1 MGKNCGASRKMAMT
15 KGYADGGVVSPWS
28 IKGVINNVKKMVE
41 PENEDIRAKFARKDA
56 ELKAK
61 HPELSQPKQ
70 EPAKPAPRP
79 NAAEA
84 LAGRGAQIEK
94 AVNGY
99 KDGGQ
104 IKAGIIR
111 GKGTGTSDSIKG
123 KMPVGSFVMPADS
136 TDVMV
141 SNGETHFTP
150 EMVQN
155 IGAAALMAAKGM
167 THTPVDKQ
175 VPNDGM
181 RHFFEGGINE
191 EKKKNSFG
199 DAAAANQNPLVSQIP
214 TGGNINPAPQGN
226 PVTGTEFTRNVA
238 NTISA
243 LPGAAPILSGANA
256 LMAASQTGQAATT
269 GAAGIANLAQK
280 VAPYAVPTAGLYGI
294 SQAAE
299 SPQAPAQ
306 PMATASPVATNN
318 IAAKAIN
325 TPTTPANAPAPA
337 VASTAPQQ
345 ITRVGNSY
353 TGEPN
358 IAGNVTI
365 NNPRGDGISAQNN
378 QAAQALSDKSAAA
391 VQMSAPVQGGGVNL
405 GDGSGR
411 RMPGFQER
419 LDRKNAETGASSI
432 MDSESRRTARN
443 ALKRMDAQDLAGIN
457 NDSAQTIANTQA
469 ETQRQGYGIQA
480 QNNLATQQ
488 NAAARLGIDRTNA
501 TLNNQ
506 QTTQKMAADKQMQD
520 LRQSY
525 ITAKPE
531 ERAAIAE
538 KLAAI
543 QDNYPKAVQ
552 DEYSHFT
559 NEGVDGKTGV
569 IYNKRTG
576 QIAGQNQAS
585 PPPNHIDALKKDPKL
600 AANFDAIYGAGASS
614 KHLGN
619 K

>member
-41 PENEDIRAKFARKDA
+41 PENEDIRAKFARRDA

-61 HPELSQPKQ
+61 HPELFQPKQ

-79 NAAEA
+79 NAADA

-167 THTPVDKQ
+167 THTPAAQ
-175 VPNDGM
+175 QNNDQK
-181 RHFFEGGINE
+181 HFASGGIVE

-226 PVTGTEFTRNVA
+226 PVTGTEFTRNVS

-306 PMATASPVATNN
+306 PMATVPPVATNN
-318 IAAKAIN
+318 IATQAIN

-337 VASTAPQQ
+337 VAAAPTAPQQ
-345 ITRVGNSY
+345 IIRVGNSY

-358 IAGNVTI
+358 IAGNVAI
-365 NNPRGDGISAQNN
+365 NNPRGGGISAQNN

-391 VQMSAPVQGGGVNL
+391 AQMSAPVQGGGVNL

-432 MDSESRRTARN
+432 IDSESRRTARN
-443 ALKRMDAQDLAGIN
+443 TLKRMDAQDLAGIN

-469 ETQRQGYGIQA
+469 ETQRQGYGVQA

-488 NAAARLGIDRTNA
+488 NAAARLGIDRTTA

-543 QDNYPKAVQ
+543 QGNYPKAVQ

-576 QIAGQNQAS
+576 QVV
-585 PPPNHIDALKKDPKL
+585 DAAQTSRSNAQPEGTLLRGKDGKNYIVKNGVPVL
-600 AANFDAIYGAGASS
+600 N
-614 KHLGN
+614 
-619 K
+619 

>member
-1 MGKNCGASRKMAMT
+1 MGKNCGASRKMATT

-41 PENEDIRAKFARKDA
+41 PEKEDVRAKFARKDA

-61 HPELSQPKQ
+61 HPELFQPKQ
-70 EPAKPAPRP
+70 EPVKPAQRP
-79 NAAEA
+79 NAADA

-167 THTPVDKQ
+167 THTPAAQ
-175 VPNDGM
+175 QNNDQK
-181 RHFFEGGINE
+181 HFASGGIVE

-306 PMATASPVATNN
+306 PMSAASPVATNS
-318 IAAKAIN
+318 IATQASN
-325 TPTTPANAPAPA
+325 TPTSPANAPVPA
-337 VASTAPQQ
+337 VAAAPTAPQQ

-365 NNPRGDGISAQNN
+365 NNPRGGGISAQNS
-378 QAAQALSDKSAAA
+378 QAAQALSDKYTAAA
-391 VQMSAPVQGGGVNL
+391 QMSAPAQGGGVNL

-432 MDSESRRTARN
+432 VDSESRRTARN

-469 ETQRQGYGIQA
+469 ETQRQGYGVQA

-501 TLNNQ
+501 SLNNQ

-520 LRQSY
+520 LQTRLL
-525 ITAKPE
+525 TAKPD
-531 ERAAIAE
+531 ERAAIEDNLRALQGRYE
-538 KLAAI
+538 KPVADKFTVIRGAKNPDGTQEADRLFNNQTAQFVDAAQPATPKI
-543 QDNYPKAVQ
+543 Q
-552 DEYSHFT
+552 
-559 NEGVDGKTGV
+559 EGAISTVNGK
-569 IYNKRTG
+569 
-576 QIAGQNQAS
+576 QAKFINGKWV
-585 PPPNHIDALKKDPKL
+585 PI
-600 AANFDAIYGAGASS
+600 
-614 KHLGN
+614 
-619 K
+619 

>member
-1 MGKNCGASRKMAMT
+1 MGKNCGASRKMADV

-41 PENEDIRAKFARKDA
+41 PEKEDIRAKFARQDA
-56 ELKAK
+56 ELKSK
-61 HPELSQPKQ
+61 HPELFQPKQ
-70 EPAKPAPRP
+70 EPVKPRP

-84 LAGRGAQIEK
+84 LAGRAAQIEK

-99 KDGGQ
+99 KDGGE

-167 THTPVDKQ
+167 THTPVAKQ
-175 VPNDGM
+175 MPNDGAK
-181 RHFFEGGINE
+181 HFYDGGSNVE

-306 PMATASPVATNN
+306 PVATVSPIATNN
-318 IAAKAIN
+318 IATQASN
-325 TPTTPANAPAPA
+325 TPATPVNAPSPA
-337 VASTAPQQ
+337 VASAAPQQ

-365 NNPRGDGISAQNN
+365 NNPRGGGISAQNN
-378 QAAQALSDKSAAA
+378 QAAQALSDKSTAAA
-391 VQMSAPVQGGGVNL
+391 QLSAPVQGGGVNL

-411 RMPGFQER
+411 RIPGFQER

-432 MDSESRRTARN
+432 VDSESRRTARN
-443 ALKRMDAQDLAGIN
+443 SLKRMDAQDLAGIN

-520 LRQSY
+520 LQTRLL
-525 ITAKPE
+525 TAKPD
-531 ERAAIAE
+531 ERAAIEDNLRALQGRYE
-538 KLAAI
+538 KPVADKFTVIRGAKNPDGTQEADRLFNNQTAQFVDAA
-543 QDNYPKAVQ
+543 QPAKSNAQP
-552 DEYSHFT
+552 
-559 NEGVDGKTGV
+559 EGTLLRGKDGKNYIVKNGV
-569 IYNKRTG
+569 PVLN
-576 QIAGQNQAS
+576 
-585 PPPNHIDALKKDPKL
+585 
-600 AANFDAIYGAGASS
+600 
-614 KHLGN
+614 
-619 K
+619 

>member
-61 HPELSQPKQ
+61 NPELFQPKQ

-79 NAAEA
+79 NAADA

-136 TDVMV
+136 TNVMV

-175 VPNDGM
+175 MPNDGM
-181 RHFFEGGINE
+181 KHFYDGGSNVEDKAVYGFYPQLTGNRHTTH
-191 EKKKNSFG
+191 
-199 DAAAANQNPLVSQIP
+199 D
-214 TGGNINPAPQGN
+214 
-226 PVTGTEFTRNVA
+226 TENKLRAGYTRNDDMIGVTPA
-238 NTISA
+238 VS
-243 LPGAAPILSGANA
+243 PGVNIQGGG
-256 LMAASQTGQAATT
+256 TGLRMDSTQDPRVI
-269 GAAGIANLAQK
+269 GSPPAQP
-280 VAPYAVPTAGLYGI
+280 AI
-294 SQAAE
+294 E
-299 SPQAPAQ
+299 SPQI
-306 PMATASPVATNN
+306 ATNN
-318 IAAKAIN
+318 IATQAIN
-325 TPTTPANAPAPA
+325 TPTTAENIT
-337 VASTAPQQ
+337 STAVVAAPTTPQQ
-345 ITRVGNSY
+345 IIRVGNSY

-358 IAGNVTI
+358 IAGNVAI
-365 NNPRGDGISAQNN
+365 NNPRGGGISEQNN

-391 VQMSAPVQGGGVNL
+391 AQMSAPVQGGGVNL

-432 MDSESRRTARN
+432 VDSESRRTARN

-469 ETQRQGYGIQA
+469 ETQRQGYGVQA

-488 NAAARLGIDRTNA
+488 NAAARLGIDRTTA
-501 TLNNQ
+501 TLSNQ

-543 QDNYPKAVQ
+543 QGNYPKSVQ

-585 PPPNHIDALKKDPKL
+585 IPPNHIDALKKDPKL